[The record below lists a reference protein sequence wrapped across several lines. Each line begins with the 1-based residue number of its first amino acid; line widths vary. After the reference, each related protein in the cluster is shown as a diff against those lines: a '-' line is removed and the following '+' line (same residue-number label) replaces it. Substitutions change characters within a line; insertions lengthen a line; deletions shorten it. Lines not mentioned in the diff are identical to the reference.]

1 MSIEVRRL
9 LVNHKRRS
17 AYENASKWSI
27 LGITWAISCWNS
39 HQIPTQMMNPYPY
52 ITWFINFTMWISFAT
67 WINTATF
74 AMYVALLIEPTN
86 TGMHSIQIWCTL
98 TVQKITIYNMNHHY
112 CRNQRLR
119 SSEQPLINLLC
130 AAHNWVLLLCART
143 AHNKVFFIACLVQ
156 YVDAHSKT
164 KDSLSAIG
172 FYCMYLQ
179 HTIRFFLLCVS
190 YSMSMHTVKQKD
202 SLSAIG
208 FYWSHFSKYF
218 SSL

>member
-1 MSIEVRRL
+1 
-9 LVNHKRRS
+9 
-17 AYENASKWSI
+17 
-27 LGITWAISCWNS
+27 
-39 HQIPTQMMNPYPY
+39 
-52 ITWFINFTMWISFAT
+52 
-67 WINTATF
+67 
-74 AMYVALLIEPTN
+74 
-86 TGMHSIQIWCTL
+86 
-98 TVQKITIYNMNHHY
+98 MNHHY

-130 AAHNWVLLLCART
+130 AAHNWVLLLCVRT

-208 FYWSHFSKYF
+208 FYCKSFLKVFFKLVVVAGVASCNGRVRPK
-218 SSL
+218 SLFHLR

>member
-1 MSIEVRRL
+1 MSIEVRSL

-27 LGITWAISCWNS
+27 LGITWPISCWNS

-130 AAHNWVLLLCART
+130 AAHNWVLLLCVRT
-143 AHNKVFFIACLVQ
+143 AHNKVF
-156 YVDAHSKT
+156 
-164 KDSLSAIG
+164 
-172 FYCMYLQ
+172 
-179 HTIRFFLLCVS
+179 LLRVS

-202 SLSAIG
+202 ALSAIG

>member
-1 MSIEVRRL
+1 
-9 LVNHKRRS
+9 
-17 AYENASKWSI
+17 
-27 LGITWAISCWNS
+27 
-39 HQIPTQMMNPYPY
+39 MNPYPY

-130 AAHNWVLLLCART
+130 AAHNWVLLLCVRT
-143 AHNKVFFIACLVQ
+143 AHNKVNYIACLVQ

-164 KDSLSAIG
+164 K
-172 FYCMYLQ
+172 
-179 HTIRFFLLCVS
+179 RFTECNRFLLKSFLKVFFKLVVVAGVASCNGRVRP
-190 YSMSMHTVKQKD
+190 K
-202 SLSAIG
+202 SL
-208 FYWSHFSKYF
+208 FH
-218 SSL
+218 LR